1 MDDLEIKIAIVY
13 KVPKN
18 ALSLNGLLRGLARD
32 RDRIMREALVQIF
45 AALEDR
51 LRENYPG
58 DRYVWNGRQSS
69 ARHFQTSFGEVR
81 YAMAQ
86 VIDRLTR
93 RTIQPLTR
101 QLQIPAYRRYH
112 GEMMEAP
119 LGQAVHLS
127 YRLAAKETLRIRGHG
142 PKKSTLWSWM
152 QEMGEEQ
159 SWPSMTSIPFTF
171 LMVDGT
177 EVKKQGRKGTSQ
189 GTMQMRW
196 AWAAERPGKPFQIV
210 GFWVGQD
217 WTEIRKDLDKRLD
230 YGRLRMLFAD
240 GELGIP
246 AALLTDQMQVQ
257 RCVWHGIR
265 DFRFILYQDEI
276 TGAEQTPFRQA
287 MKANPL
293 FHLKKAELETYTP
306 QDEARVRDKLTV
318 IQKGFEDLLAVLP
331 EDKYPKTRGY
341 VSNFLMAGLTAFDY
355 WLKHHH
361 WPPLTTNQ
369 AEYGFS
375 RVVNRIKRVGRRWS
389 DKGLLNWLTL
399 TLRKIFEPESWQRM
413 WRQYFQLH
421 RGLRLQ
427 TLHVDYRWILCI
439 T

>member
-18 ALSLNGLLRGLARD
+18 ALSLNGLLRGLDRD
-32 RDRIMREALVQIF
+32 RDRFMREVLVQIF
-45 AALEDR
+45 AALENR
-51 LRENYPG
+51 LRETHPP

-69 ARHFQTSFGEVR
+69 ARQFRTSFGEVR

-86 VIDRLTR
+86 VIDRTTR
-93 RTIQPLTR
+93 RTIQPLALL
-101 QLQIPAYRRYH
+101 LQVPAYRRYH
-112 GEMMEAP
+112 GEIMEAP

-127 YRLAAKETLRIRGHG
+127 YRLAAKETQRIRSYS
-142 PKKSTLWSWM
+142 PQKSTVWSWM
-152 QEMGEEQ
+152 QKMGQ
-159 SWPSMTSIPFTF
+159 DQLWPSMKSIPFTF

-177 EVKKQGRKGTSQ
+177 DIKKQGLKGAAA

-196 AWAAERPGKPFQIV
+196 AWAAERPEKSFKIV
-210 GFWVGQD
+210 GFWVGRD
-217 WTEIRKDLDKRLD
+217 WTEIRKDLDERLD

-265 DFRFILYQDEI
+265 DFRYILYQDEI
-276 TGAEQTPFRQA
+276 TGTAQTPFRRL

-293 FHLKKAELETYTP
+293 FHLKKAELETYTL

-341 VSNFLMAGLTAFDY
+341 ISNFLVAGLTVFEY
-355 WLKHHH
+355 WLKHHQ

-375 RVVNRIKRVGRRWS
+375 RVVNRLKRVGRRWT
-389 DKGLLNWLTL
+389 DRGLTNWLTL
-399 TLRKIFEPESWQRM
+399 ALRKIFEPESWESM
-413 WRQYFQLH
+413 WQQYFQLH

-427 TLHVDYRWILCI
+427 TIQVSSRWIPCV

>member
-1 MDDLEIKIAIVY
+1 MDDLEIKIAITY

-18 ALSLNGLLRGLARD
+18 ALSLNGLLRGLDRD
-32 RDRIMREALVQIF
+32 RDLLMRNVLVQIF
-45 AALEDR
+45 AALEER
-51 LRENYPG
+51 LRENYSA

-69 ARHFQTSFGEVR
+69 ARHFQTSFGEIR

-86 VIDRLTR
+86 VIDRLTG
-93 RTIQPLTR
+93 RTIQPLAGH
-101 QLQIPAYRRYH
+101 LQMAAYRRYH

-127 YRLAAKETLRIRGHG
+127 YRLAAEETLRIRGHS

-152 QEMGEEQ
+152 QEMGEAQ
-159 SWPSMTSIPFTF
+159 PWPSMKSIPFTF
-171 LMVDGT
+171 LMADGT
-177 EVKKQGRKGTSQ
+177 DIKKQGSS

-196 AWAAERPGKPFQIV
+196 AWAAEGPGKPFQIV

-217 WTEIRKDLDKRLD
+217 WTEIRKDLDNRLD

-246 AALLTDQMQVQ
+246 AALLTDQMQIQ

-265 DFRFILYQDEI
+265 DFRFILYQD
-276 TGAEQTPFRQA
+276 GVKGPDQTPLREA

-293 FHLKKAELETYTP
+293 WYLKKAELDIYRPE
-306 QDEARVRDKLTV
+306 DEARVREKLAV
-318 IQKGFEDLLAVLP
+318 IEKGFEDLLAVLP
-331 EDKYPKTRGY
+331 EEKYPKTRSY
-341 VSNFLMAGLTAFDY
+341 VSNFWMVGLTAFRY
-355 WLKHHH
+355 WLEHHR

-369 AEYGFS
+369 AESGFS
-375 RVVNRIKRVGRRWS
+375 RVVNRIKRVGRHWS
-389 DKGLLNWLTL
+389 DKGLVNWLTL
-399 TLRKIFEPESWQRM
+399 ALRKIFQPESWEGM
-413 WRQYFQLH
+413 WQQYFQLH

-427 TLHVDYRWILCI
+427 TLHLDYRWILRI